1 MNNEEYLDEVQEEAI
16 EIMTDSTESS
26 EDRFA
31 AMIVAMLAQT
41 YNKHKIL
48 Q

>member
-1 MNNEEYLDEVQEEAI
+1 MNNKEYLDEVQEGAI
-16 EIMTDSTESS
+16 EVMADTAKGP

-41 YNKHKIL
+41 I
-48 Q
+48 

>member
-1 MNNEEYLDEVQEEAI
+1 MNNKDYLDEVQEGAI
-16 EIMTDSTESS
+16 EVMSDTTKDP

-41 YNKHKIL
+41 YSNN
-48 Q
+48 